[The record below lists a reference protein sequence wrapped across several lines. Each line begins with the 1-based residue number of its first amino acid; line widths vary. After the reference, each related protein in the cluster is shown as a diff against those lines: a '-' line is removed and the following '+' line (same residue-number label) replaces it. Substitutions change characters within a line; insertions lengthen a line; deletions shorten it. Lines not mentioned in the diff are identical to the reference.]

1 MLKLSAMSLMNSP
14 VIVEIEHDIYGAII
28 FLDES
33 RNPSG
38 THKDRMAATVAKIY
52 RSILKHNKNLRLSLI
67 SSGSAAYAIQ
77 TAFNALS
84 LPPLK
89 VLIDKTREEIHILKQ
104 IGCEI
109 YVTDLESRML
119 TPTDIL
125 EITNNAG
132 GIEITSN
139 MAIRPYETYYTNL
152 VSYLAGFN
160 SGYIFLPY
168 GSGHLYG
175 SFLFCEVFEEPST
188 VHIIGGKTHLKHSKA
203 DKLYAPYNPFS
214 VVDINFINTKIAMQ
228 KIGQYSSII
237 EFTEESLLEAI
248 LIAKRNNFD
257 VEPSALGGLAIMIE
271 MFKQSSLSR
280 IDRKLVLL
288 TGKSKIYS
296 ELQRK
301 ELLPS

>member
-1 MLKLSAMSLMNSP
+1 MSSINP
-14 VIVEIEHDIYGAII
+14 PAIVEIEHEVYGKII

-38 THKDRMAATVAKIY
+38 THKDRMAATIASTYK
-52 RSILKHNKNLRLSLI
+52 SILKHNKNLRLSLI

-77 TAFNALS
+77 TSFNEFN

-89 VLIDKTREEIHILKQ
+89 VLIDETREEIHILKK
-104 IGCEI
+104 IGCEV
-109 YVTDLESRML
+109 YVSDLGFRML
-119 TPTDIL
+119 SPSDIL
-125 EITNNAG
+125 EITNNTD

-139 MAIRPYETYYTNL
+139 MAIKPYETYYKNL

-175 SFLFCEVFEEPST
+175 SFLFCEIFEEPYN
-188 VHIIGGKTHLKHSKA
+188 VHVVGGKTHSKHSQA

-214 VVDINFINTKIAMQ
+214 VVDRNFINTKIAMQ
-228 KIGQYSSII
+228 KIGRHSSIT
-237 EFTEESLLEAI
+237 EFKEESLLESI
-248 LIAKRNNFD
+248 SIAQSSQFD
-257 VEPSALGGLAIMIE
+257 VEPSALGGLAIMID
-271 MFKQSSLSR
+271 MLKQSSLSC
-280 IDRKLVLL
+280 DDKKLVLL

-296 ELQRK
+296 ELQK
-301 ELLPS
+301 K